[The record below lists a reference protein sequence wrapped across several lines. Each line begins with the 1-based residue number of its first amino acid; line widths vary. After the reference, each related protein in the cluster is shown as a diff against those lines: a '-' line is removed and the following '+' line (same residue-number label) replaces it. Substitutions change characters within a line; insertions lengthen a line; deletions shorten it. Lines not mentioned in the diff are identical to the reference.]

1 MEKFSS
7 ADSPPVSIGLPV
19 YNGANY
25 LEEALESI
33 LAQTYTNIEL
43 ILCDN
48 CSTDSTPEICR
59 KYASRDRRVRY
70 YRNERNLG
78 SIPNFNQTFS
88 LSTGVYFKWA
98 AHDDVLEKDYVK
110 DCLAAMEENTQAV
123 LCQSLVQY
131 IDGNG
136 QNIEIYDSRL
146 YGTEAS
152 HASTRFAAVTLLPHP
167 CNEIFGL
174 IRRQGLNR
182 KDPFGTFHGTDR
194 ALLAE
199 LALHG
204 QFIQLRKPLL
214 KMRLHPSRYTESHTR
229 PDQRLAWH
237 GTASAGKTHFPTWR
251 LYREYFT
258 IVRKAVPSWRPRLL
272 CYGHLL
278 RWWACNWNWARM
290 IVDLVAVVAPG
301 ATTHAERIKQKFFAP
316 RPGAPRG
323 KQDHEVFH

>member
-19 YNGANY
+19 YNGENY

-33 LAQTYTNIEL
+33 LAQTYTNLEL

-48 CSTDSTPEICR
+48 CSTDGTQEICR
-59 KYASRDRRVRY
+59 RYASRDPRVRY
-70 YRNERNLG
+70 FRNERNLG

-98 AHDDVLEKDYVK
+98 AHDDVLGKDYVK
-110 DCLAAMEENTQAV
+110 DCLAAMEENADAV
-123 LCQSLVQY
+123 LCQSLIQY
-131 IDGNG
+131 IDGKG
-136 QNIEIYDSRL
+136 QPIEIYDSRL
-146 YGTEAS
+146 RGTETD
-152 HASTRFAAVTLLPHP
+152 HPPTRFAAIALLPHP

-174 IRRQGLNR
+174 VRREGLKR
-182 KDPFGTFHGTDR
+182 TDLMGMFHGADR

-199 LALHG
+199 LALQG

-214 KMRLHPSRYTESHTR
+214 KMRLHPSRYTESHSR

-237 GTASAGKTHFPTWR
+237 GTASSGKMHFPTWR
-251 LYREYFT
+251 LYREYFSM
-258 IVRKAVPSWRPRLL
+258 VKKFVPSWRSRLL

-278 RWWACNWNWARM
+278 RWWG
-290 IVDLVAVVAPG
+290 L
-301 ATTHAERIKQKFFAP
+301 
-316 RPGAPRG
+316 
-323 KQDHEVFH
+323 